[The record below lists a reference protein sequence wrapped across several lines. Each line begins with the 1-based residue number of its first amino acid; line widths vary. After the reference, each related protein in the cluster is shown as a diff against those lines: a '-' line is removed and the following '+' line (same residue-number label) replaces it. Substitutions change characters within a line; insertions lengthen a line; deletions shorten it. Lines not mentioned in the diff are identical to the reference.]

1 MDKRKGFAMSE
12 IKISNRAGKRFLT
25 AFTLVELLVVIA
37 IIAILMAILMPA
49 LQRAREQGKRAV
61 CLSNLK
67 QLMLA
72 WILYAENYED
82 AIANGDGGSWHG
94 KERPWVGRCWASDWN
109 TGGQLPEEDQKDAIM
124 EGSLWPYCTNIKLY
138 KCPTGFRGEFLT
150 YTVMD
155 SMNAFPQPGEDRD
168 RGPTDVI
175 NRLIIKNRDQIRQP
189 AKRIVFL
196 DEGWVSPDSYAV
208 YQYKQEW
215 WDDPLVRHGDGMTVS
230 LADGH
235 SEYWKWKGAET
246 VKYGKENIRDF
257 GGSFVPQTSEGKEDL
272 YKVRKSCWWEIEP
285 TVP

>member
-1 MDKRKGFAMSE
+1 MTAKSTVTKIFGRSIIMDKRRG
-12 IKISNRAGKRFLT
+12 
-25 AFTLVELLVVIA
+25 FTLVELLVVIA
-37 IIAILMAILMPA
+37 IIAILMAILMPT
-49 LQRAREQGKRAV
+49 LRLAREQGKRAV

-72 WILYAENYED
+72 WILYAEDYED
-82 AIANGDGGSWHG
+82 SIVNGDGGHNHG
-94 KERPWVGRCWASDWN
+94 REIAWVGRCWAPDWAS
-109 TGGQLPEEDQKDAIM
+109 GGQLPENDQKNGIM
-124 EGSLWPYCTNIKLY
+124 AGALWPYCTNIKLY

-150 YTVMD
+150 YTIMD
-155 SMNAFPQPGEDRD
+155 SMNAFPQPGNPHN
-168 RGPTDVI
+168 RGPEDVI
-175 NRLIIKNRDQIRQP
+175 DLLIIKNRDQIRQP

-208 YQYKQEW
+208 HQNVAQW

-246 VKYGKENIRDF
+246 VKHGREHVRDYS
-257 GGSFVPQTSEGKEDL
+257 GGGFVPQTSEGKEDL